1 MTPLHCSLEDNLQ
14 TAFAAC
20 HFFDDLKS
28 SKIVKICDVLILG
41 QKAYCAL
48 AVKGQ
53 LNVLH
58 KEKTISF
65 ESGDKKNPGKVRI
78 KGRDNNRNNNC
89 YLGGLL
95 LHCKASDTT
104 SPWNNFKS
112 GVDHW
117 LDENGDVP
125 CQNDKAFP
133 NYNFPFI
140 VTLNNLGAK
149 KIWAPRQNVI
159 LTGSPPR

>member
-1 MTPLHCSLEDNLQ
+1 MKCLLTVDNVM
-14 TAFAAC
+14 
-20 HFFDDLKS
+20 S
-28 SKIVKICDVLILG
+28 
-41 QKAYCAL
+41 L
-48 AVKGQ
+48 AVQGQ
-53 LNVLH
+53 LNNWQ

-65 ESGDKKNPGKVRI
+65 ESCDNKDPGKLTI
-78 KGRDNNRNNNC
+78 KGKDYDSGKDNC
-89 YLGGLL
+89 IWGGLL

-125 CQNDKAFP
+125 CQNDKGFS
-133 NYNFPFI
+133 NFNIPFI
-140 VTLNNLGAK
+140 VTLKNLGAK

-159 LTGSPPR
+159 LTGSPPH